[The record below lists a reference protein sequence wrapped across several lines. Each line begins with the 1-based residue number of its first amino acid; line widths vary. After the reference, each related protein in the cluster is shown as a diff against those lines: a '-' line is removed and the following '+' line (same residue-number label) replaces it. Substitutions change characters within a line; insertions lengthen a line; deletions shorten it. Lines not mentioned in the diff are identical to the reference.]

1 MIEVIEIDRLA
12 AAAYMKLIGDNRWTQ
27 HGILSGGC
35 DNTSVVQA
43 FAAHRIAA
51 EKAVLDRLRG
61 WTDDDHEY
69 LGTGITQAQA
79 NTLADALETKP

>member
-1 MIEVIEIDRLA
+1 MSDVAQADRESA
-12 AAAYMKLIGDNRWTQ
+12 DRFFSG
-27 HGILSGGC
+27 HILGNEGTRRLESI
-35 DNTSVVQA
+35 

-69 LGTGITQAQA
+69 LGTGITQTQA
-79 NTLADALETKP
+79 TALADALETKR